1 MNCGSDFTLKLKGT
15 SKLTNIFDIDN
26 ALTISEAVAG
36 GTVIINNSTGYA
48 LGAATVTVNG
58 GTVKAKSEN
67 VVAINA
73 NLAVNGGAV
82 YLAGAGDNAVNGTI
96 SGSATLYGWNG
107 SAWDAATGVQYVTTD
122 NSAAPSSWTW

>member
-15 SKLTNIFDIDN
+15 SKFTNIFDTGY

-122 NSAAPSSWTW
+122 NSAAPSSWAW